1 VLINLGDW
9 YTNSPE
15 PDFPQAEACLRE
27 AISIA
32 RRLGISEWISAALS
46 GLTTVL
52 RQEGRLSEAE
62 VCIQEAFALAKGTQR
77 ARCMCAALE
86 EMGNLA
92 LIHGNLDSALLTFQ
106 EMHRLCPQGDAELQ
120 AISMFGLARTYEQ
133 FEQWD
138 QAQSFGQQS
147 LSLLQQKNQIQHIAR
162 VQTWYTSL
170 VQRFDNRMQDS
181 LSVEACVICGKPL
194 ERASGSGR
202 TRRYC
207 SDRCRKRAQRE
218 RGTGGDVTK

>member
-9 YTNSPE
+9 YTNGPE
-15 PDFPQAEACLRE
+15 PDFPRSEACLRE

-32 RRLGISEWISAALS
+32 RRLGVSEWTSVALS
-46 GLTTVL
+46 ELTTVL
-52 RQEGRLSEAE
+52 RREGRLSEADT
-62 VCIQEAFALAKGTQR
+62 CIQEAFALAKETQR
-77 ARCMCAALE
+77 ARCMCAALG

-92 LIHGNLDSALLTFQ
+92 LIYGNLDSALLRFQ
-106 EMHRLCPQGDAELQ
+106 EMYCLCPQGDSEMQ
-120 AISMFGLARTYEQ
+120 ALSMFGLARTYEQ
-133 FEQWD
+133 LGQWD
-138 QAQSFGQQS
+138 QARSFGKKS
-147 LSLLQQKNQIQHIAR
+147 LALLLQKNQIRHIER
-162 VQTWYTSL
+162 VQMWYTNL
-170 VQRFDNRMQDS
+170 VQRSGSHVQDS
-181 LSVEACVICGKPL
+181 PSIETCILCGKPL